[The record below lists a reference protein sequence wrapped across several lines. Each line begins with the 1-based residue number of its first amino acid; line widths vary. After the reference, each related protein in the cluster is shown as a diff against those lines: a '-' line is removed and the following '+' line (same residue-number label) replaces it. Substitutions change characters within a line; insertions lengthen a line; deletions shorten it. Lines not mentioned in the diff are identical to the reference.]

1 MTGKE
6 RAEKRADA
14 NALEPL
20 FQIGKGGVT
29 EAVVSQLEDVFHT
42 HELVKLKVHLESCP
56 LPPRAVAESLAEKSG
71 CDVIQV
77 IGGVIVLYRYNK
89 KLHEPKKTKKV
100 LPPPSKRHSLKE
112 RAKKKRSASP
122 RPRTR

>member
-6 RAEKRADA
+6 RAEKRAEA
-14 NALEPL
+14 NTLEPL

-29 EAVVSQLEDVFHT
+29 DAVAQQLEDVFNT
-42 HELVKLKVHLESCP
+42 RELVKIKVHLESCP
-56 LPPRAVAESLAEKSG
+56 ITPREAADALAEKSG

-89 KLHEPKKTKKV
+89 ELHEPKKPKKPTV
-100 LPPPSKRHSLKE
+100 PPSKRHSITE
-112 RAKKKRSASP
+112 RAKKR
-122 RPRTR
+122 RRMNRFQ